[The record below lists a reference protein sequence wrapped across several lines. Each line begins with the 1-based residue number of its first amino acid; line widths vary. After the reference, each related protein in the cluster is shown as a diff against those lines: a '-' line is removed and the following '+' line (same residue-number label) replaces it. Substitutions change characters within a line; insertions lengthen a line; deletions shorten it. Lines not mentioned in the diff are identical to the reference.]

1 MKEEWLMS
9 GAIVPVDVKT
19 TAALVAEIKRLIDVV
34 GGMALAQPEP
44 VKFKCTVVDD
54 QHPQGI
60 PLEQWGDPPAAQ
72 PAPVQEP
79 VAYCEIHYLPEPCAQ
94 CSKEHEGYN
103 TPPAAQPAP
112 VQEPIHQWRQR
123 YSPYW
128 YDGYPDHEDG
138 GGPYETRI
146 LYATPPAL
154 TKENT

>member
-1 MKEEWLMS
+1 MS
-9 GAIVPVDVKT
+9 KTIMEMARKTKMPYDFVRQERNEKAI
-19 TAALVAEIKRLIDVV
+19 TAVNE
-34 GGMALAQPEP
+34 ALAQP
-44 VKFKCTVVDD
+44 
-54 QHPQGI
+54 
-60 PLEQWGDPPAAQ
+60 A
-72 PAPVQEP
+72 QEP